1 MALPQ
6 WISTHDLSHVFGEE
20 VERLGGRVSDA
31 LDDHERLFTRS
42 VLPDEREVRRGDR
55 LQGGVALLAAEHE
68 VRVHPYVFRQVCSNG
83 AIMAQAVQTRRI
95 ELPEWSGD
103 VEAVLAGVRETVRA
117 CAAGEVFAAGVSD
130 VRSALDQ
137 EADFALTVLPMLDTL
152 PAGARA
158 ATMGM
163 IAGRFFAQPDRSRF
177 GLMNAVTSVARDTDD
192 PDMKWRLE
200 EIGGGV
206 PTCKPVPRRP
216 VGMATATTTRGG
228 MVTA

>member
-6 WISTHDLSHVFGEE
+6 WISTHDIFQVFGEE
-20 VERLGGRVSDA
+20 VGRLGGRVSDA
-31 LDDHERLFTRS
+31 FDDHERLFARS
-42 VLPDEREVRRGDR
+42 ILPDEREVRRGDR

-68 VRVHPYVFRQVCSNG
+68 IRVHPYVFRQVCANG
-83 AIMAQAVQTRRI
+83 AILAQAVQTRRI

-103 VEAVLAGVRETVRA
+103 VEAVFAGVRETVRA
-117 CAAGEVFAAGVSD
+117 CGAGEVFAGGVGEI
-130 VRSALDQ
+130 RSALDQ
-137 EADFALTVLPMLDTL
+137 EADFALTVLPMLDKL
-152 PAGARA
+152 PAGVRA
-158 ATMGM
+158 SMMGM

-177 GLMNAVTSVARDTDD
+177 ALMNAVTAVARDTGD

-216 VGMATATTTRGG
+216 VGVLTANRGEMAH
-228 MVTA
+228 V